1 MDKKYYD
8 FMLEETTDD
17 VLKEAMKIIEENEDE
32 YGSDYSISGTVS
44 AEMFSDDEDDS
55 NRLLEMYLDADK
67 KERAI
72 MDAMLVCLCGY
83 SMSSIIDIML
93 EN

>member
-8 FMLEETTDD
+8 FMLDETTDD

-44 AEMFSDDEDDS
+44 MQMFSDEEDDS

-83 SMSSIIDIML
+83 SMSSIIDIM
-93 EN
+93 

>member
-8 FMLEETTDD
+8 FMLDETTDD

-44 AEMFSDDEDDS
+44 MQMFSDEEDDS